1 MTYTPTANF
10 NGTDSFTYTI
20 TSGGVTE
27 TATVNVT
34 VTAVNDPTSIT
45 GGTGG
50 SGNEDTTV
58 TGTLT
63 ATDSDGLSDGTVFS
77 VSTNATNGTAS
88 IDPATGLWSYTPN
101 SDYNGSDSFTVT
113 ITDDAGNSSTQV
125 ISVTVTPVNDAPIDL
140 ALSANTVAENAAN
153 GTSVGTVSG
162 TDPDSG
168 DTQSYSLTDT
178 AGGRFAIDSS
188 TGEITVAN
196 GALLNY
202 EAAASHSVTVRV
214 TDSGGLTYDE
224 TFTINLTDGNE
235 APINQVPGSQIV
247 NRNTPLT
254 LGGIFVSDANDD
266 LSTVQL
272 AVEHGT
278 LKVTLSGTASISAGS
293 NSTNSLTLS
302 GSLAD
307 INVTLASLIYQSNY
321 NYIGV
326 DTLNVISSD
335 SNSTQDIDTIVINV
349 VYNNTLPVGLNDSYT
364 LLQDSI
370 FSVEAPGL
378 LINDSD
384 ADNNELSIIPMSG
397 PENGTL
403 VMSSDGSFIYTPN
416 KDFVGVDSFTYVIHD
431 GYGNSSPVTV
441 TLTVN
446 PVVLPLPE
454 TPSSP
459 IVPITQPS
467 TTPAPAPTTALPPPV
482 VQGTIPSIA
491 PTTVLPAIQNL
502 LGPAVSP
509 LSGNATENA
518 RLSLQPTKLLQDDA
532 NSNLSE
538 HSQGVSN
545 PISHALLTQNT
556 VIVNQQLLE
565 EIENIQID
573 IQKAFDERELTANV
587 TSVAGISLTAGI
599 VGWLIRSGSML
610 ASLLSIIPAWK
621 SVDPLSIVI
630 AKSDKDTH
638 ESLEDDDDTKR
649 KENSAEK
656 LFYPDK

>member
-1 MTYTPTANF
+1 M
-10 NGTDSFTYTI
+10 
-20 TSGGVTE
+20 
-27 TATVNVT
+27 
-34 VTAVNDPTSIT
+34 
-45 GGTGG
+45 
-50 SGNEDTTV
+50 
-58 TGTLT
+58 
-63 ATDSDGLSDGTVFS
+63 
-77 VSTNATNGTAS
+77 
-88 IDPATGLWSYTPN
+88 
-101 SDYNGSDSFTVT
+101 
-113 ITDDAGNSSTQV
+113 
-125 ISVTVTPVNDAPIDL
+125 
-140 ALSANTVAENAAN
+140 
-153 GTSVGTVSG
+153 
-162 TDPDSG
+162 
-168 DTQSYSLTDT
+168 
-178 AGGRFAIDSS
+178 
-188 TGEITVAN
+188 
-196 GALLNY
+196 LNY
-202 EAAASHSVTVRV
+202 EAAASHGVTVRV

-224 TFTINLTDGNE
+224 SFTINLTDGNE
-235 APINQVPGSQIV
+235 APINQVPDSQIV
-247 NRNTPLT
+247 NRNTPLI

-272 AVEHGT
+272 VVEHGT

-293 NSTNSLTLS
+293 NGTNSLTLS

-307 INVTLASLIYQSNY
+307 INVTLASLIYQGNY

-384 ADNNELSIIPMSG
+384 ADNNELSIISMSG

-416 KDFVGVDSFTYVIHD
+416 KDFVGVDSFTYVVHD

-454 TPSSP
+454 TP

-491 PTTVLPAIQNL
+491 PTTVLLAIQNL

-509 LSGNATENA
+509 LSGNATENV
-518 RLSLQPTKLLQDDA
+518 RLSLQPAKLLQDDA
-532 NSNLSE
+532 NSNLPE
-538 HSQGVSN
+538 HSQEVSN

-556 VIVNQQLLE
+556 VIVNQQLWEAL
-565 EIENIQID
+565 ENIQID
-573 IQKAFDERELTANV
+573 IQKAFDEKELTANV
-587 TSVAGISLTAGI
+587 ASVASISLTAGI

-621 SVDPLSIVI
+621 SVDPLSIVV
-630 AKSDKDTH
+630 AKSGKDTH